1 VIAPHRLSTVGQYT
15 VAGEAHVPD
24 YVPYGLF
31 GPVQEYLD
39 TTLPH

>member
-1 VIAPHRLSTVGQYT
+1 MARIGHGQIA
-15 VAGEAHVPD
+15 E

-39 TTLPH
+39 EALAR